1 MRRHR
6 AALAAAALLFLASG
20 CSRSPRVNFYTLSAA
35 APPLARVEALAPS
48 VSVGPVTLPEV
59 VDRPQL
65 VVRVAPNRVEVLETQ
80 RWAEP
85 LKREIPRLLAQNIGV
100 LLGSERVFSY
110 GQNTGADA
118 RYRVLVDI
126 VRLEAVPGESVT
138 LEALWAIRGP
148 GGAKRAGRSLV
159 QEKAAGA
166 GYEALVAACSRA
178 LAGVSDDIAKAIRA
192 EAAAAP

>member
-1 MRRHR
+1 MRRHS

-20 CSRSPRVNFYTLSAA
+20 CSRSPKVNFYTLSAA
-35 APPLARVEALAPS
+35 APPLARGEALAPS

-85 LKREIPRLLAQNIGV
+85 LKREIPRLLAQNIGL

-110 GQNTGADA
+110 GQGAGADA

-138 LEALWAIRGP
+138 LEAHWSIRGP
-148 GGAKRAGRSLV
+148 GGAKRGGRSLV

-178 LAGVSDDIAKAIRA
+178 LAGMSDDIAKAIRA